1 MSWQYFR
8 KGKLVNE
15 CNDLPESVED
25 AAIELEANGVDTSDC
40 LVKPLTPEEE
50 KEYFKALKHLKW
62 LQAPKGFETRLKDKI
77 KASKGSFIVNVIGS
91 FRQWCSKWTDE
102 EVSYLLFW
110 VISCYIMIGIIMYE
124 PRLLEVLL
132 WPFMLLK

>member
-50 KEYFKALKHLKW
+50 QEYFEVVKVLKEEYLQTTDDFIKKLNKRIAKECKVSLSQRFTYWCRKWYLK
-62 LQAPKGFETRLKDKI
+62 I
-77 KASKGSFIVNVIGS
+77 
-91 FRQWCSKWTDE
+91 FR
-102 EVSYLLFW
+102 
-110 VISCYIMIGIIMYE
+110 
-124 PRLLEVLL
+124 
-132 WPFMLLK
+132 